1 MSVALFF
8 TLDSKGNFL
17 ISAHSIPETSE
28 IRIFS
33 PNGVLKHSLGR
44 GHLIFLSGIAL
55 DNNDSIIC
63 VNSTEDGCF
72 QKY

>member
-1 MSVALFF
+1 MSVAVFF

-17 ISAHSIPETSE
+17 ISDQSNPETSE

-44 GHLIFLSGIAL
+44 GHLSFLTGIAL
-55 DNNDSIIC
+55 DNSDSIIC
-63 VNSTEDGCF
+63 VNDNEDGCF